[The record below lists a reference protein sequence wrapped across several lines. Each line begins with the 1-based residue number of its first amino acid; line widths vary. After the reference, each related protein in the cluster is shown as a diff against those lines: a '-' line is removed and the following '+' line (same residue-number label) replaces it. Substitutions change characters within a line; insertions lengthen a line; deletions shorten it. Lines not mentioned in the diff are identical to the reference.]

1 MMHLIMQPE
10 MFYRYP
16 LWQVGLL
23 SGGAAVLITVCLE
36 CLVRRFLPATTRQG
50 NNDASAA
57 IFSVV
62 GVTFAVL
69 LAFVANVAWEG
80 YNKAKAAA
88 ATEAAMALDVNAALA
103 GAALPARDALRT
115 TLVEYLRTVIDVE
128 WPAQAQGHAV
138 DRAWVSLAALNR
150 ETLALPV
157 SSPNAIS
164 VQSAL
169 MQAVTQLSD
178 ARQQRILAAEV
189 TVPGIVWA
197 VTIIGGAL
205 TVAFSSFLGVQRL
218 EMHLAMSCTLTISG
232 VLVLVMI
239 LALSKPFRGD
249 YRVSTEPFQQA
260 LGHVTSSPAVPN
272 VAARAMQPAP

>member
-1 MMHLIMQPE
+1 MMHLMMQPE

-16 LWQVGLL
+16 LWQAGLL
-23 SGGAAVLITVCLE
+23 FGAAAVLVTVCLE

-103 GAALPARDALRT
+103 GVAQPASDALRT
-115 TLVEYLRTVIDVE
+115 TLADYLHTVIDVE
-128 WPAQAQGHAV
+128 WPAQARGHPA
-138 DRAWVSLAALNR
+138 DRAWVSLDALGR
-150 ETLALPV
+150 EILALPT
-157 SSPNAIS
+157 SSPSAIS

-169 MQAVTQLSD
+169 MQSVTRLGD

-189 TVPGIVWA
+189 TVPGIVWV

-205 TVAFSSFLGVQRL
+205 TVAFSSFLGVQKL
-218 EMHLAMSCTLTISG
+218 VMHLAMSCTLTISG

-249 YRVSTEPFQQA
+249 FRVSTEPFQQA
-260 LGHVTSSPAVPN
+260 LAHVETSPALPPPP
-272 VAARAMQPAP
+272 ARAMQPAQ

>member
-1 MMHLIMQPE
+1 MMHLMMQPE

-23 SGGAAVLITVCLE
+23 CGGAAVLVTICLE
-36 CLVRRFLPATTRQG
+36 CLVRRFLPAATRQG

-88 ATEAAMALDVNAALA
+88 ATEAAMALDVNAASA
-103 GAALPARDALRT
+103 GVAQPAQGVLRT
-115 TLVEYLRTVIDVE
+115 TLADYLHTVIDVE
-128 WPAQAQGHAV
+128 WPAQAKGHAV
-138 DRAWVSLAALNR
+138 DRAWVSLDALDR
-150 ETLALPV
+150 EILALPA
-157 SSPNAIS
+157 SGPAAIP

-169 MQAVTQLSD
+169 MQAVTRLAD
-178 ARQQRILAAEV
+178 ARQQRMLAAEV
-189 TVPGIVWA
+189 TVPGIVWV
-197 VTIIGGAL
+197 VTIIGGGL

-249 YRVSTEPFQQA
+249 FRVSTEPFQQA
-260 LGHVTSSPAVPN
+260 LGHVEALRAVPKGP
-272 VAARAMQPAP
+272 ARAMQPAP